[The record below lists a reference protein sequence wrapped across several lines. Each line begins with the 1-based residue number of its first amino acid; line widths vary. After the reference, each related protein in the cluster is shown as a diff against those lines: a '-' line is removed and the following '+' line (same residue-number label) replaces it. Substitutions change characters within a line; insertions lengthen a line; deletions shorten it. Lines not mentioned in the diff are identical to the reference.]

1 MASCKELCVTDPQ
14 YEAANNAFDRA
25 LVFLHKMPRLWLEY
39 IEFLMGQ
46 KKISRAR
53 RALDNALR
61 SLPITQHARI
71 WELYV
76 RFIKEGEVPK
86 ETALCAFRRY
96 LMLEPDHVEIYI
108 AYLRTIQRFDEAAIR
123 LSGVVDDED
132 FSSMEGKTRHQLW
145 MDLCDLV
152 SKHPAEI
159 KSLKIESII
168 RSGIR
173 QFTDE
178 VGRLWISLGDHFI
191 RLGQFEKAR
200 DVYEEAMA
208 TVSTV
213 HDFSLIFDAY
223 SKFIESLI
231 SAHMERGG
239 GGSDGDFE
247 IDILMARLEEL
258 LARRPELV
266 SSVKLRQNPHNV
278 HEWLQRVRLYKET
291 PEKVIRCFTE
301 AVMTVD
307 PQKAE
312 GRLFHLWAAFAK
324 FYEAHGDLENG

>member
-1 MASCKELCVTDPQ
+1 
-14 YEAANNAFDRA
+14 
-25 LVFLHKMPRLWLEY
+25 MPRIWLHY
-39 IEFLMGQ
+39 IEFLMKQ
-46 KKISRAR
+46 KKITRAR
-53 RALDNALR
+53 RALDRALR
-61 SLPITQHARI
+61 SLPITQHSRI

-76 RFIKEGEVPK
+76 KFIKDGEVPK

-108 AYLRTIQRFDEAAIR
+108 AYLRTIGRYDEAAQK
-123 LSGVVDDED
+123 LANVVDDED

-152 SKHPAEI
+152 SKHPADI
-159 KSLKIESII
+159 KALNIESII

-200 DVYEEAMA
+200 DIYEEAMA

-213 HDFSLIFDAY
+213 HDFSLIFESYA
-223 SKFIESLI
+223 KFLESLI
-231 SAHMERGG
+231 SAHMEREAA
-239 GGSDGDFE
+239 SAVSAAEADL
-247 IDILMARLEEL
+247 LMLRLEDL
-258 LARRPELV
+258 LGRRPELV

-278 HEWLQRVRLYKET
+278 HEWLQRAKLYKDDVLIALWVGDREWST
-291 PEKVIRCFTE
+291 P
-301 AVMTVD
+301 
-307 PQKAE
+307 QWS
-312 GRLFHLWAAFAK
+312 G
-324 FYEAHGDLENG
+324 